1 MADNRIK
8 TALICAAVGA
18 AFVIWTAAAFSL
30 GRRCA
35 LKAPKPA
42 VTEKTD
48 TLVVR
53 DTLRVLGPVFMTAR
67 VERPQ
72 LFPVTDTVRIQ
83 DTLYVALDR
92 EVREYPGEDYKAQVS
107 GVDPRLDWIEVYPKT
122 QFITKEVRVE
132 VPGPQRWHR
141 IGWGVAAGPGVFW
154 QPGMDN
160 VTPGVGILV
169 GLRVNL

>member
-1 MADNRIK
+1 MADNRMK

-18 AFVIWTAAAFSL
+18 AFVVWTAAAFSL
-30 GRRCA
+30 GRRSA
-35 LKAPKPA
+35 PKAPNPA
-42 VTEKTD
+42 VTERVD

-53 DTLRVLGPVFMTAR
+53 DTLRVLGPIFMTAR

-72 LFPVTDTVRIQ
+72 LFQVTDTVRIQ

-122 QFITKEVRVE
+122 QLITKEVRVE
-132 VPGPQRWHR
+132 VPAAQRWHR

-169 GLRVNL
+169 GLRINL

>member
-1 MADNRIK
+1 MDHDRMK
-8 TALICAAVGA
+8 SALIAFAVGA
-18 AFVIWTAAAFSL
+18 AFVLWTAGAFSI
-30 GRRCA
+30 GRRSA
-35 LKAPKPA
+35 PKAPNPA

-53 DTLRVLGPVFMTAR
+53 DTLRVLGPFYVTAR
-67 VERPQ
+67 VAHPQ
-72 LFPVTDTVRIQ
+72 LFPVVDTVRIR
-83 DTLYVALDR
+83 DTLFVALDR
-92 EVREYPGEDYKAQVS
+92 EVREYPGEDYRAQVS

-122 QFITKEVRVE
+122 SIVTKEVRVE
-132 VPGPQRWHR
+132 VPAPQRWR
-141 IGWGVAAGPGVFW
+141 RVGLGVAAGPGVFW